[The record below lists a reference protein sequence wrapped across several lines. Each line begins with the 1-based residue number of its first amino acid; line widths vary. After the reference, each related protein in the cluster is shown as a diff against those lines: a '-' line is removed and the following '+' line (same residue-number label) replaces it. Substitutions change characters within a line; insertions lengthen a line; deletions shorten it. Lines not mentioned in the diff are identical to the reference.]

1 MTNKIETLEKF
12 MTHWEELATSYYV
25 ELNKEIKKISDDAD
39 SKNLRI
45 VGGVEYKNYKNKYRE
60 LSYKRNGLYT
70 LNQIKEAVA
79 KERVRKEANFFAR
92 VEKVTGKIVDASNLT
107 IADNME
113 LNGVVVGEEG
123 KVTVN
128 TITAGGY
135 NIQCF
140 HFRVLV
146 KKIN

>member
-1 MTNKIETLEKF
+1 MTNKIEALEKF

-39 SKNLRI
+39 SKNLHI
-45 VGGVEYKNYKNKYRE
+45 IGGIEYKNYKNKYRE
-60 LSYKRNGLYT
+60 LLYKINGLYT

-92 VEKVTGKIVDASNLT
+92 VEKVTGKIVDVSNLT

-113 LNGVVVGEEG
+113 LNGVVIGEEG
-123 KVTVN
+123 KATVD